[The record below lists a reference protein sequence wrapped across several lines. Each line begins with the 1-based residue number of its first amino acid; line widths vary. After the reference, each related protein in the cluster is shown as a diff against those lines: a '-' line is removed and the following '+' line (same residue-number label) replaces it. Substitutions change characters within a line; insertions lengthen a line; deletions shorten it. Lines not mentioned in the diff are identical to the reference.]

1 MRALKVAMAAVTY
14 LVFFYVDTTNL
25 ALEELEPGSWL
36 VDIVFVV
43 VVNEE
48 LECNKTIPGDY
59 GTTANSI
66 CKTILMTIECPSNY

>member
-14 LVFFYVDTTNL
+14 LVFFYVDNTNL

-36 VDIVFVV
+36 VDKVFVV

-59 GTTANSI
+59 RTTANSI